1 MKVFWYE
8 LAAMLFVSVSLSFA
22 DTAQVDSLFENDF
35 YPKAVIISQKTIDIN
50 EFVATVSSNNVK
62 LTGEGPDNASSLRFF
77 PIKES
82 KQTTVELTVSV
93 KPNTYYQFS
102 ACTKSDSFT
111 ASVNPYCYIS
121 LRWFDK
127 NGSPIA
133 GRDKLMSRAGGESFW
148 NLKELKAFSPT
159 SASQAKLSL
168 VAGWNGSEPNSSIW
182 FAQTSLNEIALAPIK
197 LNIFPR
203 VLQGWMEKFSIN
215 ISRTHQTS
223 VTTDCKMEVY
233 LIGSNDKIINQW
245 MSPNL
250 ITLPWVI
257 ETSLPENN
265 NESYNIRVRLTP
277 IKGAIEQVF
286 EITEPVLVANSNLKK
301 IDNGKFVINGKKRII
316 IGMYHAEKDDYA
328 IVKQAGINTV
338 IIKSYEPDKAVA
350 ALNSI
355 SKLGLSAIC
364 TIGGGGQTRG
374 NISRIE
380 PVVRAVKDHNALI
393 AWDLMDEPT
402 RKGVGPREIGW
413 YNRWVHSISP
423 DVPTVVN
430 SCGPDTFADFAST
443 VDVFSVD
450 PYPMYTWA
458 DYGLDNAD
466 FAQVHQWMS
475 LAKENTFSGRGFFGV
490 VECFTFDRQKQ
501 PVPDERQLRN
511 MVFQILASGASGV
524 FYYSLREPG
533 WYLPKEPLFEYI
545 KKINDEIVRYED
557 YFVTK
562 PVSKPGEFVT
572 IDPENPD
579 KIVYSIWKNQNKFLL
594 VIINTDSKQQS
605 ISFTKQKDYSEL
617 NGKELGTV
625 TKLAPYETAVYQF
638 IKNKEGE

>member
-1 MKVFWYE
+1 MKVFWYK

-22 DTAQVDSLFENDF
+22 DTAQVDSLFGNDF

-50 EFVATVSSNNVK
+50 DFAATVPSNNVK
-62 LTGEGPDNASSLRFF
+62 LTGEGPDGVSSLRFF
-77 PIKES
+77 PTKES
-82 KQTTVELTVSV
+82 KQTTAELTVSV

-111 ASVNPYCYIS
+111 ASINPYCYIS

-133 GRDKLMSRAGGESFW
+133 GRDKLMSRSGGESFW

-159 SASQAKLSL
+159 SAAQAKLSL

-182 FAQTSLNEIALAPIK
+182 FAQTSLNEMACAPIK
-197 LNIFPR
+197 LNILPR
-203 VLQGWMEKFSIN
+203 VLQSRSEKFSLRIL
-215 ISRTHQTS
+215 RTHSTS
-223 VTTDCKMEVY
+223 VTVDCKIEAD
-233 LIGSNDKIINQW
+233 LIDSSGKAVKRW
-245 MSPNL
+245 FSPNL

-265 NESYNIRVRLTP
+265 NESYNVRVRLTP
-277 IKGAIEQVF
+277 IKGALEPVF

-316 IGMYHAEKDDYA
+316 IGMYHTDQNDYA

-355 SKLGLSAIC
+355 SELGLGVIC

-380 PVVRAVKDHNALI
+380 PVVRAVKDHNALL

-475 LAKENTFSGRGFFGV
+475 LAKENALPGRGFFGV

-511 MVFQILASGASGV
+511 MVFQVLASGASGV

-557 YFVTK
+557 YFVTE

-572 IDPENPD
+572 IDSENPD
-579 KIVYSIWKNQNKFLL
+579 KIVYSIWQNKNKFLL
-594 VIINTDSKQQS
+594 VLINTDSKEQQTS
-605 ISFTKQKDYSEL
+605 LIKSNDYTEINEKSFSP
-617 NGKELGTV
+617 V
-625 TKLAPYETAVYQF
+625 IKLSPYETIVYEF
-638 IKNKEGE
+638 IKKAGGE